1 MTANDGGIRV
11 VVDDPP
17 PDRRVRRRGWRGAVL
32 PVALALVVLVA
43 VVATVY
49 DRSRPPTLART
60 VVGLPQ
66 RLDPSRPA
74 AIPLRDNPIQR
85 ARLLLQ
91 PYGSPDVFALAG
103 DGSWRRIDVAR
114 ITPVTDAG
122 GNAQPALDV
131 TSLSADGRRAAFAQ
145 RDEVLVVD
153 LSDAS
158 VQRIPLP
165 GFNEDVRWIGDG
177 LAVAQDGVTFLV
189 VPPDGGP
196 VELTGAGRDV
206 VVVDEAGIA
215 ALSLDASHSPV
226 LRRWGSDGPGAPRY
240 FDGAGVLYEWDGPGW
255 QRGRVIARGALEAV
269 GAIAAPSGVFPY
281 RVVLIDLAS
290 GVARYAPGPP
300 PMPPEKAQLLGWRDA
315 NTVLVAV
322 DRQRI
327 MAYDVTS
334 GAGTELAVLAAESGV
349 LSLSRR
355 F

>member
-1 MTANDGGIRV
+1 MTADDGGIRV
-11 VVDDPP
+11 VVGDPP

-32 PVALALVVLVA
+32 PVTLALVVLAA
-43 VVATVY
+43 VGATVY
-49 DRSRPPTLART
+49 DRTRAPGPSRALA
-60 VVGLPQ
+60 GLPQ
-66 RLDPSRPA
+66 RLDPGRPA
-74 AIPLRDNPIQR
+74 AVPLRGNPMER

-103 DGSWRRIDVAR
+103 DGSWRRIDVVR
-114 ITPVTDAG
+114 VEPVTDAG
-122 GNAQPALDV
+122 GNVQPALDV

-165 GFNEDVRWIGDG
+165 GFNDDVRWIGDG

-189 VPPDGGP
+189 VPPDGVP

-206 VVVDEAGIA
+206 VVVDEAAIA
-215 ALSLDASHSPV
+215 ALSLDAAHRPV
-226 LRRWGSDGPGAPRY
+226 LRRWGPDGPGAPRY
-240 FDGAGVLYEWDGPGW
+240 FDGAGVLYAWDGPGW
-255 QRGRVIARGALEAV
+255 QRGRVIARGALEAI
-269 GAIAAPSGVFPY
+269 GAVDAPAGAFPY

-290 GVARYAPGPP
+290 GVARYSPGPA
-300 PMPPEKAQLLGWRDA
+300 PMPPDKAQLLGWRDA
-315 NTVLVAV
+315 DTLLVAV
-322 DRQRI
+322 ERQRI
-327 MAYDVTS
+327 MAYDVTT

-349 LSLSRR
+349 LSLSQR